1 MSAHTRGP
9 WFTARNG
16 FSTVYIEARIGGG
29 MLQEVAACGP
39 TAEGP
44 DQQEANA
51 RLIAAAPDL
60 LAALEAL
67 DSYICNNLAT
77 DYPTGVDTD
86 ATAFRF
92 ARATIAKATGEPA

>member
-1 MSAHTRGP
+1 MSAHTVGP

-60 LAALEAL
+60 LDQLSAL
-67 DSYICNNLAT
+67 LAMCERQT
-77 DYPTGVDTD
+77 DFNDDGDG
-86 ATAFRF
+86 AMFER
-92 ARATIAKATGEPA
+92 ARAAIAKATGEQA